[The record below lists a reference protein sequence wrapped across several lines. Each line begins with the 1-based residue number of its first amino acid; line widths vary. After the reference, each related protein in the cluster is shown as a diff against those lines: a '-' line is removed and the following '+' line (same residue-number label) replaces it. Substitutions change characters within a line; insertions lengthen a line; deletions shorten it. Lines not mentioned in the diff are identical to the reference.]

1 MFMNIYIHFTTLI
14 FVHTNC
20 KMIAPAFPT
29 NANVVTGARALMANA
44 RAVAVTDNKAIVNM
58 KKKNLYASDS
68 KPINIVCQI

>member
-1 MFMNIYIHFTTLI
+1 
-14 FVHTNC
+14 
-20 KMIAPAFPT
+20 MIAPAFPT